1 MLHKLV
7 KFTLLCLNCSN
18 FSDVF
23 DEDHFIISLKNDVN
37 VVKKLPKELA
47 SATKAVK
54 NFRSWS
60 GVDYYEEE
68 IARLWDEYQVH
79 KTNLC
84 TKQAIMSICN

>member
-1 MLHKLV
+1 LLHKLV
-7 KFTLLCLNCSN
+7 KFILLCLNCSN

-23 DEDHFIISLKNDVN
+23 DEDHFINSLKNDVN

-54 NFRSWS
+54 HFRSWS

-84 TKQAIMSICN
+84 TKQAIMFICN